1 MNKDLMLQKYF
12 DKYVTTWNPHDT
24 HHRNISIHRPLHED
38 PRLLDSTKIFNAN
51 PLEDYEQL
59 ANRVQR
65 HTRCSTNSCLWKKG
79 SSYTCRYNAPWELK
93 DHSKLFIDDKGQNKY
108 ECACNDDGLNVH
120 NVPLLSMW
128 RINVDFQLVISHH
141 ALLKYIEKYASKAK
155 GDQKVIKIC

>member
-1 MNKDLMLQKYF
+1 M
-12 DKYVTTWNPHDT
+12 TAWSPRDT
-24 HHRNISIHRPLHED
+24 HHRNISLHRPIHED
-38 PRLLDSTKIFNAN
+38 PCLLDSTKIFNAN

-79 SSYTCRYNAPWELK
+79 SSYTCRYNAPWELQ

-108 ECACNDDGLNVH
+108 EPTCYDDRLNVH

-128 RINVDFQLVISHH
+128 HANVDCQPVISCH
-141 ALLKYIEKYASKAK
+141 AVLKYTAKYASKS
-155 GDQKVIKIC
+155 